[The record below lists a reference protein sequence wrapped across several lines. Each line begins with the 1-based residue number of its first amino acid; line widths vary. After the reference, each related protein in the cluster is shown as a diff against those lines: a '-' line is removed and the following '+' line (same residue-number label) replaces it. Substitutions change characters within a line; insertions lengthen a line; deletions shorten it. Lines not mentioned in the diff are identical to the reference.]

1 MSATITIQLSPSAIA
16 LSDKFRNAPRE
27 FPQAIKRG
35 MTRALQIV
43 AGRIQEKRLT
53 GHGPF
58 PVAEH
63 RLGERSGQLK
73 LRTRATEATVVSEGD
88 IATVSGTVGSSV
100 VYAAVHEFGF
110 EGDVT
115 VKAHERRLFRRTS
128 TRGKPLKK
136 PKLKGSTQVRSFTR
150 HMSIPERA
158 PFRTG
163 IRENVPYISGE
174 IEKEMLTSLKP

>member
-16 LSDKFRNAPRE
+16 LSEKFKRAPQE

-35 MTRALQIV
+35 MTRALAIV

-58 PVAEH
+58 PVTEH

-73 LRTRATEATVVSEGD
+73 LRTQSKPVQITSEGTQTVVEGG
-88 IATVSGTVGSSV
+88 IGSSV
-100 VYAAVHEFGF
+100 FYAAIHEFG
-110 EGDVT
+110 
-115 VKAHERRLFRRTS
+115 
-128 TRGKPLKK
+128 GK
-136 PKLKGSTQVRSFTR
+136 
-150 HMSIPERA
+150 HAPERA

-163 IRENVPYISGE
+163 IRENIKYISGE
-174 IEKEMLTSLKP
+174 IEKEIEKSLKA